1 MIHRARRGVRA
12 GAAALGLA
20 AALAAC
26 APALS
31 YPAYPSPQS
40 LPPGSPLTSR
50 TLDQGDA
57 WLRHY
62 LMTGEYDE
70 ALKMLDR
77 SSKLVTRDRLLR
89 QLQSGIVLHYA
100 GRYEES
106 NRAFDAAEREAD
118 QRYTKSMREAAGSL
132 LLNDKVLAYVP
143 SPAEM
148 AVIPYYRMLNYLA
161 LGQMDGGVVEARKA
175 GAYVARIERESG
187 RKCSGNAFVQY
198 LSGLVYDAAGERN
211 DALVSLRQAERSFA
225 SCSQAGS
232 AAPPEYF
239 GSDLLRLASLLGVE
253 EVMDAAA
260 SRYGSAP
267 EPDPT
272 TAGDLVVLIENGF
285 VAHRA
290 HRDLYV
296 PILPGEMEG
305 LESGEVDEIAAV
317 AARITSRLISN
328 FTEQTTW
335 GTTLDSSPFVQA
347 SQMAEGAYVLKLAW
361 PVARLEANRAASF
374 RVVVNDQVVEAP
386 PVEDVSSLFARE
398 LESQRSHIVAR
409 MVARGLVKYVVA
421 NEAERKAEKKGG
433 EVLGFLTGIFANAAT
448 NALEQADTRSWS
460 LLPDQISMARLRLPP
475 GEHDVR
481 IDVLGSGGMVVR
493 TLDLGRVTVRPGE
506 RVFRS
511 RRVWGP
517 EVGDR
522 DRLTRLQIGLQAD
535 APQRRSAR
543 SRWEASGTSPS
554 GSAPGGSSGCRRSR
568 RSRRPSCSR
577 RGVAPTRAARRCLPS
592 F

>member
-1 MIHRARRGVRA
+1 MSIFRTVRLALPVRRA
-12 GAAALGLA
+12 AAALGLA

-31 YPAYPSPQS
+31 YPAYPSPGS
-40 LPPGSPLTSR
+40 LPAGSPLTSR

-62 LMTGEYDE
+62 LMRGEYDE

-77 SSKLVTRDRLLR
+77 SSKLVARDRLLR
-89 QLQSGIVLHYA
+89 QLQSAIVLHYA

-106 NRAFDAAEREAD
+106 NRAFDWAEREAD
-118 QRYTKSMREAAGSL
+118 LRYTKSLREAAGSL

-187 RKCSGNAFVQY
+187 RKCAGNAFVQY

-225 SCSQAGS
+225 PCTAVGNAG
-232 AAPPEYF
+232 APAYF
-239 GSDLLRLASLLGVE
+239 GSDLLRLARLLGVE
-253 EVMDAAA
+253 EVMEGGALPSAAA
-260 SRYGSAP
+260 AEP
-267 EPDPT
+267 EPAGT
-272 TAGDLVVLIENGF
+272 GDLVVLIENGF

-296 PILPGEMEG
+296 PILPWEMEG
-305 LESGEVDEIAAV
+305 LESGEAGEIAAA
-317 AARITSRLISN
+317 AARITTRLISN
-328 FTEQTTW
+328 FAEQATW
-335 GTTLDSSPFVQA
+335 GTALDASPFMQA

-361 PVARLEANRAASF
+361 PVAHLEANRAATV
-374 RVVVNDQVVEAP
+374 RVVVDDQVVEAP

-421 NEAERKAEKKGG
+421 NEAEKKAEKKGG
-433 EVLGFLTGIFANAAT
+433 EVLGFLTGIFANAAA

-475 GEHDVR
+475 GEHEVR
-481 IDVLGSGGMVVR
+481 IDVLGAGGMVVR
-493 TLDLGRVTVRPGE
+493 TLDLGRVTVRSGE

-511 RRVWGP
+511 GRVWGS

-522 DRLTRLQIGLQAD
+522 ERLTRLLVGLQAD
-535 APQRRSAR
+535 APEGRSATF
-543 SRWEASGTSPS
+543 RW
-554 GSAPGGSSGCRRSR
+554 
-568 RSRRPSCSR
+568 
-577 RGVAPTRAARRCLPS
+577 
-592 F
+592 